1 MHTSDFFL
9 NRRTIRKF
17 SDRNISDKMLSDIL
31 LQASHAPTMGNM
43 QLYSVIVT
51 RDESIRDALAPAHFN
66 QPAMTGAPLVL
77 TFCADFNRFVKWCN
91 QRNAKPGY
99 DNFQM
104 WMCAVLDT
112 ALLAQQFCT
121 VAEMNGLG
129 TCILGTTT
137 FNAPLIAEVLELPAR
152 VVPVTTMAVGY
163 PDEEG
168 EDVGRLPLEAW
179 VHAERYTDYTP
190 QAIDKVYAD
199 KEARA
204 DSQQFVEENGK
215 ENLAQV
221 FTDCR
226 YRQADNEYFSRIYF
240 DFIRRQGFDI

>member
-1 MHTSDFFL
+1 
-9 NRRTIRKF
+9 
-17 SDRNISDKMLSDIL
+17 
-31 LQASHAPTMGNM
+31 MGNM

-51 RDESIRDALAPAHFN
+51 RDESMRTALAPAHFN

-77 TFCADFNRFVKWCN
+77 TFCADFNRFVRWCN

-112 ALLAQQFCT
+112 TLLAQQFCT

-137 FNAPLIAEVLELPAR
+137 FNAPLIAEVLKLPTR
-152 VVPVTTMAVGY
+152 VVPVTTVALGY

-179 VHAERYTDYTP
+179 VHTERYTDYTP

-204 DSQQFVEENGK
+204 DSQRFVEENAK

-226 YRQADNEYFSRIYF
+226 YRQADNEYFSKIYF
-240 DFIRRQGFDI
+240 DFIRQQGFEV